1 MMNNA
6 DYIVWYAD
14 IDKLDLKDP
23 WVKKWW
29 IQQVLIHGRLEDI
42 IKLDFGEV
50 KKTLPYLQ
58 LDYKIKS
65 LWEDYFKAKDADT
78 YEPTRRDT

>member
-1 MMNNA
+1 M
-6 DYIVWYAD
+6 VWYAD
-14 IDKLDLKDP
+14 LDKLDLKDP

-42 IKLDFGEV
+42 IKLDFGEI
-50 KKTLPYLQ
+50 KKTLPSLQ